1 MSVFPGVIPSQ
12 EKARVPPGLCGDCR
26 HAHRIES
33 DRGSVFVR
41 CELALADPRF
51 AKYPRLPV
59 LRCAG
64 YEKKTSAARRP
75 E

>member
-1 MSVFPGVIPSQ
+1 MIPSE
-12 EKARVPPGLCGDCR
+12 EKPRVPPGLCGDCR

-41 CELALADPRF
+41 CELALSDPRF

-59 LRCAG
+59 LRCTG
-64 YEKKTSAARRP
+64 YEKKASTGGQKRP
-75 E
+75 

>member
-1 MSVFPGVIPSQ
+1 VIPPE
-12 EKARVPPGLCGDCR
+12 EKPRVAPGLCGDCQ

-41 CELALADPRF
+41 CELALTDFRF

-59 LRCAG
+59 VRCAG
-64 YEKKTSAARRP
+64 YEKKASTGGQKKL
-75 E
+75 